1 MYLLMMRRQLCKP
14 FLGGLSLLY
23 SSGNSDAGP
32 LGRTSNSSSR
42 HLADTSSGLFG
53 GFLGGGV
60 VVVFAWWG
68 VTVSERERDSE
79 RERERERRKSRE
91 EGTV

>member
-1 MYLLMMRRQLCKP
+1 MMRRQPCKQ
-14 FLGGLSLLY
+14 FLGGLSVLY
-23 SSGNSDAGP
+23 SSENSNAGL
-32 LGRTSNSSSR
+32 LGRTNNSSSL
-42 HLADTSSGLFG
+42 HLADTSLGLFG

-68 VTVSERERDSE
+68 VTVSERER
-79 RERERERRKSRE
+79 ERERERRKSRE

>member
-1 MYLLMMRRQLCKP
+1 M
-14 FLGGLSLLY
+14 LY
-23 SSGNSDAGP
+23 SSENSNAGL
-32 LGRTSNSSSR
+32 LGRTNNSSSL
-42 HLADTSSGLFG
+42 HLADTSLGLFG

-68 VTVSERERDSE
+68 VTVSERER
-79 RERERERRKSRE
+79 ERERERRKSRE